1 MARGVF
7 SNTDPAEERTGSESN
22 LLTSYPKATVTPLT
36 GKLGQ
41 SGSETQ
47 RQNVSPV
54 KPCYSSEK
62 RMHIPI
68 TSYII

>member
-1 MARGVF
+1 MVRGVF
-7 SNTDPAEERTGSESN
+7 SNTDPVEGRIGSGSN

-36 GKLGQ
+36 GKLAQ

-47 RQNVSPV
+47 RENVSPV
-54 KPCYSSEK
+54 KPCCSNEK

-68 TSYII
+68 KSYI